1 MFATILGPLVDRVK
15 VLLAARAV
23 QELEADFLAG
33 AAGRGGSLD
42 KLAAARQADGLDG
55 AAAEVQQRGRA
66 LAAASG
72 NGAGG
77 TAPPPPPAPVA
88 TTRRRWRPGSSGQ
101 NAWYG
106 GASNVA
112 SGASSR

>member
-1 MFATILGPLVDRVK
+1 MFGTILGPLVDRVK

-33 AAGRGGSLD
+33 TTTRAGGLD
-42 KLAAARQADGLDG
+42 KLAAAWQADGLDG
-55 AAAEVQQRGRA
+55 AAAEVQRRSRG

-77 TAPPPPPAPVA
+77 SAPPPPPALPA
-88 TTRRRWRPGSSGQ
+88 AGRKPRP
-101 NAWYG
+101 
-106 GASNVA
+106 
-112 SGASSR
+112 R